1 MTTPPEDNPTP
12 ATPSARNWRQPELRR
27 SEAMRQAAERVRQAR
42 EGRSLLGR
50 ENKD

>member
-1 MTTPPEDNPTP
+1 MTTPEDNSTP

-42 EGRSLLGR
+42 EGRSLLGNEKEER
-50 ENKD
+50 